1 MYTTRRVK
9 LFARLLIV
17 GLTISRIS
25 SAQSNSPTPKFA
37 FAEPALSPDGREIAF
52 ISGGDIWTVPATGGE
67 ARLLVAHADN
77 ETRPLY
83 SPDGK
88 YLAFGSTRS
97 GNGDIY
103 LLTLETGSLRRLTYD
118 DGAESLTAWS
128 NDSKMVYFQSTSRD
142 IAGMND
148 IYRVAITGGTPMPVT
163 ADRYA
168 SEFFGTPSPDGTT
181 LAFSARGIAAA
192 QWWRKGSSHLDQSE
206 IWTCKIGTKK
216 GDKPAY
222 ERLTEGGAK
231 ELWPLWSPDGQ
242 AIYFM
247 SDKSGS
253 QNLWS
258 KPVKGQASM
267 LTSFKDGRV
276 LWPSISHDGKA
287 IVFERDFQLWK
298 YDIASKQAAPVA
310 IKLRGA
316 AAGSSVD
323 HVKLTSQFRDLVVSP
338 DGKKVAFTAHGEVF
352 AASSKD
358 GGDAVRVSNSPALE
372 SQLAWTP
379 NSRTLLYISTRN
391 GTANLYQYDFSSQT
405 ETQLTNGQQD
415 DASPVVSPD
424 GQSVAFLRNGLE
436 LKILEL
442 STKKDRTV
450 YKGYLGRPPFT
461 GSGTVTWSPDGKWLA
476 FAAYG
481 TKTFRNVWVVPSAGG
496 ESQPIS
502 FLANTFGGNVNW
514 SPDGKYILFG
524 TNQRTETA
532 QIARVDLVPR
542 LPKFKED
549 QFRDLFNEEVPRT
562 MRPATPSTPP
572 ATTEKATPRDTG
584 ASAKPKAAGK
594 EATSIVF
601 EGIRQ
606 RLSLLP
612 IGIEVDAQSISKDG
626 KTLLI
631 VASVAGRQNLY
642 TYSLDEGSAERSV
655 ARQLTTTPGQKSNAQ
670 FTADGKEVYYLEQ
683 GRIQSI
689 SLERRE
695 PRPLS
700 VTAEMDVDFS
710 TEKIQVFRQ
719 AWDVQNKGFYDSEF
733 HGADW
738 SGVRNAYEPFAAG
751 ARTPDELR
759 RLLSLMVGELNASH
773 SGVSG
778 PQGSIDITTG
788 RLGLRFDRITY
799 ETTGKLLITEVV
811 ELGPTALAGSIK
823 PGDYLVAVDGKT
835 IDANTN
841 LDDLLS
847 NKINHRVSLSIASA
861 PTATPKEVN
870 VLPVNLATEKGLLYK
885 QWVQQQRDYVA
896 KASGGRLG
904 YVHMFDMSAES
915 LNQLYIDL
923 DADNHAKD
931 GVVVDVR
938 NNNGGFVNAYAIDVF
953 ARKGYM
959 TMTPRGLPA
968 SPART
973 QLGQRALEKP
983 TILVTNQH
991 SLSDAEDFTEGYR
1004 SLKLGKVVGEP
1015 TGGWIIYTS
1024 AAQLI
1029 DGSSIRLPFIRIT
1042 DNAGK
1047 NMELAPRPVDIAVS
1061 RPIGESY
1068 TDQNTQL
1075 DVAVKELIKQLDEG
1089 KSSKVSSGK

>member
-1 MYTTRRVK
+1 MKPFQHVTFFVHVI
-9 LFARLLIV
+9 LLGI
-17 GLTISRIS
+17 GLSQITQ
-25 SAQSNSPTPKFA
+25 AQSNIPTPKFA
-37 FAEPALSPDGREIAF
+37 FAEPALSPDGSEIAF
-52 ISGGDIWTVPATGGE
+52 VSGGDIWTVSAVGGE

-88 YLAFGSTRS
+88 YLAFASTRS

-103 LLTLETGSLRRLTYD
+103 LLTLETGTLRRLTYD
-118 DGAESLTAWS
+118 DGNESITAWA

-148 IYRVAITGGTPMPVT
+148 IYRVAVAGGTPMAVT

-206 IWTCKIGTKK
+206 IWSCKIGTKK
-216 GDKPAY
+216 GDKPVY
-222 ERLTEGGAK
+222 TPITTGGAK

-242 AIYFM
+242 TIYYM
-247 SDKSGS
+247 SDRSGS
-253 QNLWS
+253 QNLWAKS
-258 KPVKGQASM
+258 LKGEPTM
-267 LTSFKDGRV
+267 LTTFKDGRV
-276 LWPSISHDGKA
+276 LWPSISHNGKT
-287 IVFERDFQLWK
+287 IVFERDFQIWK
-298 YDIASKQAAPVA
+298 YDVAGKQTAPVS
-310 IKLRGA
+310 IRLRGA
-316 AAGSSVD
+316 AAGPSVD
-323 HVKLTSQFRDLVVSP
+323 HLKLSSQFRDLVVSP

-352 AASSKD
+352 AASAKD
-358 GGDAVRVSNSPALE
+358 GGDATRVSNSPALE
-372 SQLAWTP
+372 SQLVWTP
-379 NSRTLLYISTRN
+379 NSRTLLYISTRS
-391 GTANLYQYDFSSQT
+391 GSANLYQYDFSTQT
-405 ETQLTNGQQD
+405 ETQLTDAQQD
-415 DASPVVSPD
+415 DGAPLVSPD
-424 GQSVAFLRNGLE
+424 GKEVAFLRNGQE
-436 LKILEL
+436 LHVLEL
-442 STKKDRTV
+442 SSKKDRIL
-450 YKGYLGRPPFT
+450 YKGYLGRGVFS
-461 GSGTVTWSPDGKWLA
+461 GQGTVAWSPDGKWLA

-481 TKTFRNVWVVPSAGG
+481 AKTFRNVWVVPAAGG
-496 ESQPIS
+496 ESKPIS

-524 TNQRTETA
+524 TNQRTEMA
-532 QIARVDLVPR
+532 QIARVDLVPK

-562 MRPATPSTPP
+562 MRPATTPVAP
-572 ATTEKATPRDTG
+572 ATSEKTAARDT
-584 ASAKPKAAGK
+584 ASAAKVKAATK
-594 EATSIVF
+594 ETPQIVF
-601 EGIRQ
+601 DGIRQ

-612 IGIEVDAQSISKDG
+612 IGMEVDAQSISKDG
-626 KTLLI
+626 KTLLL

-642 TYSLDEGSAERSV
+642 TYSLDESTSERSI

-670 FTADGKEVYYLEQ
+670 FTADGKDVFYLDQ

-695 PRPLS
+695 PKPLNVS
-700 VTAEMDVDFS
+700 AELDVDFS

-719 AWDVQNKGFYDSEF
+719 AWDFQNKSFYDPEF
-733 HGADW
+733 HGVDW
-738 SGVRNAYEPFAAG
+738 QAVRKNYEPMAAG

-773 SGVSG
+773 SGVAG
-778 PQGSIDITTG
+778 PQGSVDITTG

-799 ETTGKLLITEVV
+799 ETTGKLQVTEVV
-811 ELGPTALAGSIK
+811 TLGPTAIAGSVNV
-823 PGDYLVAVDGKT
+823 GDYLLAIDGKT
-835 IDANTN
+835 IDATTN
-841 LDDLLS
+841 IDELLS
-847 NKINHRVSLSIASA
+847 NKINHRVTLAIASA
-861 PTATPKEVN
+861 PTATSHDVN
-870 VLPVNLATEKGLLYK
+870 VLPVSLSTEKGLLYK
-885 QWVQQQRDYVA
+885 QWVQQQRDYVS

-923 DADNHAKD
+923 DADNHARE

-959 TMTPRGLPA
+959 TMTSRGLPSA
-968 SPART
+968 PART

-983 TILVTNQH
+983 TILVTNQQ

-1004 SLKLGKVVGEP
+1004 ALKLGKVVGEP
-1015 TGGWIIYTS
+1015 TAGWIIFTS

-1029 DGSSIRLPFIRIT
+1029 DGSSIRLPFSKIT
-1042 DNAGK
+1042 DNSGK
-1047 NMELAPRPVDIAVS
+1047 NMELAPRPVDVPVT

-1075 DVAVKELIKQLDEG
+1075 DVAVKELTKQLDDT
-1089 KSSKVSSGK
+1089 KANKLSSGK